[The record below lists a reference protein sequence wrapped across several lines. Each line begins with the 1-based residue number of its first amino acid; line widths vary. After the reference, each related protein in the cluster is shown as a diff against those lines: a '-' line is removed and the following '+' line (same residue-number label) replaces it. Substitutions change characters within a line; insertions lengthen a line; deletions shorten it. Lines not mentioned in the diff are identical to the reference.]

1 MPPPSARPA
10 FTHRQILIVFSGL
23 MTSLFLAALD
33 QTIVATALPTIVGE
47 LGGLDYYAW
56 VVTAYLLSSTV
67 CTPLYGKLSDI
78 HGRRPVFLAAIL
90 IFLLGSLLAGL
101 AQGMLQ
107 LIAFRGV
114 QGLGAG
120 GMMALTFAVI
130 GDVVSP
136 RQRGRYIGYL
146 AGVWGFASVVGPLI
160 GGFIVDSLSWR
171 WVFLINLPIGAAA
184 VAVTSSVLR
193 LPAPARRHRIDVE
206 GAALLMGG
214 VGCLLLAVVWGG
226 VEYPWGSPV
235 ILGLVVGGTALT
247 AGFLAWETRV
257 AEPLL
262 PLRLFRNPIFSV
274 SSALG
279 FLIGF
284 ALFGG
289 VVFLPLF
296 LQVVTGVSATASGLL
311 ILPLTAGM
319 VAGSVGSG
327 RLTTATG
334 RYKVY
339 PVAGSALTAVGMA
352 LLSLMTA
359 ETPFWIG
366 SLQMAV
372 LGLGVGMVMQVSLL
386 AIQNAVDYRDLGVAT
401 SSAQF
406 FRSLGGSFGVA
417 LFGAIMNA
425 RLLAELPAHVPAEAL
440 TAVRGEMSAL
450 LSSPA
455 AIRALPPPV
464 ADGVSA
470 SLELAIQA
478 VFFWAVPIS
487 VIGFALSW
495 YLREIPLRD
504 TVGPVPLAEGAEEV
518 ALVSS
523 AGPTGEGRV
532 PASAAAPAGGGP
544 GGG

>member
-1 MPPPSARPA
+1 MTHPSPPPP

-33 QTIVATALPTIVGE
+33 QTIVSTALPTIVGE

-67 CTPLYGKLSDI
+67 CTPLYGKVSDI
-78 HGRRPVFLAAIL
+78 YGRRGTFLAAIL

-101 AQGMLQ
+101 AQDMIQ
-107 LIAFRGV
+107 LILFRGV

-120 GMMALTFAVI
+120 GMMAMTFAVV
-130 GDVVSP
+130 GDIVSP

-146 AGVWGFASVVGPLI
+146 AGVWGVASVAGPLI

-171 WVFLINLPIGAAA
+171 WVFLINLPVGAAA
-184 VAVTSSVLR
+184 LVVTSSVLR
-193 LPAPARRHRIDVE
+193 LPAPHVRHRIDVE
-206 GAALLMGG
+206 GAALLVGG
-214 VGCLLLAVVWGG
+214 VSCLLLAVVWGG

-235 ILGLVVGGTALT
+235 ILGLVGGGAALT

-262 PLRLFRNPIFSV
+262 PLRLFRNPVFSI

-319 VAGSVGSG
+319 VVGSVGSG
-327 RLTTATG
+327 RLTTRTG
-334 RYKVY
+334 RYKVF
-339 PVAGSALTAVGMA
+339 PVSGCALATAGMA

-359 ETPFWIG
+359 ETPFWIS
-366 SLQMAV
+366 SLQMAL

-386 AIQNAVDYRDLGVAT
+386 AVQNSVEYRDLGVST

-425 RLLAELPAHVPAEAL
+425 RLLEELPVHVPAAAL
-440 TAVRGEMSAL
+440 AAVRGEMSEL

-464 ADGVSA
+464 AGGVAA

-478 VFFWAVPIS
+478 VFFWAVPIMLL
-487 VIGFALSW
+487 GFVLSC

-504 TVGPVPLAEGAEEV
+504 TVGPVPLVEGAEE
-518 ALVSS
+518 
-523 AGPTGEGRV
+523 AG
-532 PASAAAPAGGGP
+532 A
-544 GGG
+544 

>member
-1 MPPPSARPA
+1 MTAPPASPS
-10 FTHRQILIVFSGL
+10 FTHRQILIILSGL
-23 MTSLFLAALD
+23 MTGLFLAALD

-78 HGRRPVFLAAIL
+78 YGRRPTYLAAIL
-90 IFLLGSLLAGL
+90 IFLLGSLLAGV
-101 AQGMLQ
+101 AQDMIQ
-107 LIAFRGV
+107 LIVFRGV
-114 QGLGAG
+114 QGVGAG
-120 GMMALTFAVI
+120 GLMAMTFAVI

-146 AGVWGFASVVGPLI
+146 AGVWGFASVVGPLV

-171 WVFLINLPIGAAA
+171 WVFLINLPVGAAA
-184 VAVTSSVLR
+184 LAVASGVLR

-206 GAALLMGG
+206 GAALLIGG
-214 VGCLLLAVVWGG
+214 VGCLMLAVVWGG

-235 ILGLVVGGTALT
+235 ILGLSGGGAALT
-247 AGFLAWETRV
+247 AAFLAWETRV

-262 PLRLFRNPIFSV
+262 PLRLFRNPIYSI

-327 RLTTATG
+327 RLTTSTG
-334 RYKVY
+334 RYKAF
-339 PVAGSALTAVGMA
+339 PIAGSALTVAGMA
-352 LLSLMTA
+352 LLSGLTA
-359 ETPFWIG
+359 ETPFWIS
-366 SLQMAV
+366 SLQMTV

-386 AIQNAVDYRDLGVAT
+386 AIQNAVEYRDLGVAT

-440 TAVRGEMSAL
+440 ESVRGEMSQL

-455 AIRALPPPV
+455 AIRALPPPI
-464 ADGVSA
+464 AGGIAA

-478 VFFWAVPIS
+478 VFFWAVPIAL
-487 VIGFALSW
+487 VGFALSW

-504 TVGPVPLAEGAEEV
+504 TVGPVPIAEGAEE
-518 ALVSS
+518 
-523 AGPTGEGRV
+523 AGPGLAAPPPSDRV
-532 PASAAAPAGGGP
+532 PAGAAAPAGSGSGGR
-544 GGG
+544 